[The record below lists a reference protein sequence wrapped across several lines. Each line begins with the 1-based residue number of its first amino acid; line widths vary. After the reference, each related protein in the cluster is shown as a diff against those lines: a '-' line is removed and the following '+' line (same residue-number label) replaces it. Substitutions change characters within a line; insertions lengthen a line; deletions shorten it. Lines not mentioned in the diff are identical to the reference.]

1 MFNLGT
7 LIGFRVGVHNATSN
21 NYLISHRKHLLK
33 TRSVQVNRSA
43 VVLDTMLQ
51 TKTELL

>member
-21 NYLISHRKHLLK
+21 LISHRKHLLK
-33 TRSVQVNRSA
+33 TKSVQVNRSA

-51 TKTELL
+51 TKTKLL